1 MMFRRILILLLLIAA
16 IFPAVPLFSAALPD
30 IALLER
36 EADSRKYPDASN
48 VLLYDREEIVCKAD
62 GTYTSEDVMIYK
74 VLNESGRRDLRTN
87 QLHFNCNY
95 GTADFV
101 DLSLLTVAVCAI
113 SLAIMTKQCR

>member
-36 EADSRKYPDASN
+36 EVDSRKYPDASN

-62 GTYTSEDVMIYK
+62 GT
-74 VLNESGRRDLRTN
+74 
-87 QLHFNCNY
+87 
-95 GTADFV
+95 
-101 DLSLLTVAVCAI
+101 
-113 SLAIMTKQCR
+113 